1 MAPDG
6 RTAYVL
12 NWLSG
17 TVTPIATATD
27 QPGRPIPVGPFPV
40 AYAFGPG
47 ARTLNVA
54 SFGAGTVTPI
64 DTATGCPGVPLPAG
78 YAPDAIAAT
87 SGGVYAVDG
96 NSDQLTRLG
105 HGQATR
111 VGNSPAAIAVSGATA
126 YVVNT
131 IDGTVTPVDTATG
144 RAAGP
149 LNVGAYTYPTVI
161 TITGQTAVVVEP
173 YGYTVELINL
183 KTRHVFLP
191 ITVGAFPTAVAITA

>member
-1 MAPDG
+1 MAPNG

-17 TVTPIATATD
+17 TVTPIVTATD
-27 QPGRPIPVGPFPV
+27 QPGRPVPVGAFPV

-47 ARTLNVA
+47 ARTLDIA
-54 SFGAGTVTPI
+54 SFGADSVTPI
-64 DTATGCPGVPLPAG
+64 DTATGCPGASLPAG

-105 HGQATR
+105 RGQATR
-111 VGNSPAAIAVSGATA
+111 VGNSPAAIAVSGTTA

-131 IDGTVTPVDTATG
+131 IDGTVTPVDTSTG
-144 RAAGP
+144 RAAAP
-149 LNVGAYTYPTVI
+149 LSVGAYTYPTVI

-183 KTRHVFLP
+183 KTRHVFPP